1 MEADKVYIIGGSD
14 ARLTNKIKEYSNVI
28 FLDKVQ
34 NKFKNQFSLIKEFQE
49 NQSDLRVKWL
59 SFQEQVFKKA
69 QTYLDKDEDF
79 SYLLSNNFFEASP
92 NKTNLMYKF
101 FKLNLIFDY
110 VRRENINKVYLYN
123 VPKDIEF
130 FFYTNANRLNLSIVT
145 LKFYKEKQNIIKSF
159 KNWVKKYFI
168 SSLFYHLVIEYKK
181 KKKKISPQ
189 KSKSKKVVFSYFY
202 PGGQSFEDSFSSKYF
217 EGASNLIN
225 AKYNWLFLYVGD
237 FSKLGEQN
245 ELIRNNLTS
254 FGFLDAYF
262 KISDF
267 QKIIIN
273 FFKIKKKL
281 KLIKIN
287 DLFTFEGIDYLNLI
301 KSKWL
306 TSMSVSL
313 LDLLIFEKKTLNFFK
328 KNSQINEAL
337 YLMEFQ
343 PWELIFNKIAKKYNI
358 KTKGVI
364 HSIVRPNV
372 MNYYHSKKIHNYLN
386 MPSYVGVNSDFS
398 KSLMIKNGFTSEQV
412 LKIEA
417 QRFNYLLKNQNKN
430 NTTKSIL
437 RKRKSILIIT
447 SIIPAETR
455 EMLEFFAL
463 SNIEFEKVYIKEHHL
478 FKVGPIIKSSIKNFP
493 NFEIFNGTVS
503 DAFELSD
510 IVYTANG
517 SSVLLESVVN
527 KKETVSLISL
537 SSLPIPAISKASN
550 LHFAH
555 DVNSLSK
562 ILNRLLTKPIDL
574 VATNENIDC
583 LYLNYELPL
592 WQDFLDK

>member
-1 MEADKVYIIGGSD
+1 
-14 ARLTNKIKEYSNVI
+14 
-28 FLDKVQ
+28 
-34 NKFKNQFSLIKEFQE
+34 
-49 NQSDLRVKWL
+49 
-59 SFQEQVFKKA
+59 
-69 QTYLDKDEDF
+69 
-79 SYLLSNNFFEASP
+79 
-92 NKTNLMYKF
+92 
-101 FKLNLIFDY
+101 
-110 VRRENINKVYLYN
+110 
-123 VPKDIEF
+123 
-130 FFYTNANRLNLSIVT
+130 
-145 LKFYKEKQNIIKSF
+145 
-159 KNWVKKYFI
+159 
-168 SSLFYHLVIEYKK
+168 
-181 KKKKISPQ
+181 
-189 KSKSKKVVFSYFY
+189 
-202 PGGQSFEDSFSSKYF
+202 
-217 EGASNLIN
+217 
-225 AKYNWLFLYVGD
+225 
-237 FSKLGEQN
+237 
-245 ELIRNNLTS
+245 
-254 FGFLDAYF
+254 LDAYF